1 MRHSVFVL
9 STFNVSFGK
18 LVFARRLGPP
28 DSSAANFRTAGR
40 LKLGS
45 MIHIAARASDGMNVR
60 HAEHDDSRA
69 AAAEPANN
77 NKAQDTKDGDEEPK
91 LPSWR
96 RWLGYVWEA
105 LKYPSPIGPIPIR
118 APWVYI
124 HNPES
129 RNGRHYS

>member
-1 MRHSVFVL
+1 
-9 STFNVSFGK
+9 
-18 LVFARRLGPP
+18 
-28 DSSAANFRTAGR
+28 
-40 LKLGS
+40 
-45 MIHIAARASDGMNVR
+45 MIHIAARASDGINVR
-60 HAEHDDSRA
+60 HAHHEEDSRA

-77 NKAQDTKDGDEEPK
+77 NNKAQVAKKDVDKEEPK
-91 LPSWR
+91 PSCWR

-129 RNGRHYS
+129 RYFS